1 MRDVTRVN
9 RDGAQCIAL
18 ATSLGTRLLRIL
30 KTSAFRGC
38 KSGTSF
44 IDIVKKLS
52 SLTLIRSH
60 LKIASEAYFKRDQK
74 TFVKCL
80 LGDVWSKVTTE

>member
-30 KTSAFRGC
+30 KDICISWLQIGYI
-38 KSGTSF
+38 F
-44 IDIVKKLS
+44 IDIVKKPS
-52 SLTLIRSH
+52 SLTLIRNH

-74 TFVKCL
+74 KVVKCV